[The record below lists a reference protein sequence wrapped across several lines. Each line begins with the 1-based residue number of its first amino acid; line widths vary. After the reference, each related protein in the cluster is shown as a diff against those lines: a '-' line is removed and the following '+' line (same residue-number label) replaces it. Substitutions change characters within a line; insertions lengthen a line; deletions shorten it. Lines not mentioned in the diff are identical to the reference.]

1 MINVMVIILCIGILS
16 AVFGLLLVFAPNLVL
31 RAERKA
37 NKLYMTDAV
46 LIKNRIPLGFVM
58 LAASAFLG
66 YSYANN
72 SLKEIIFLIIAITAG
87 VFGLLLLISP
97 NSILIAERKANKLYM
112 TDAFFIKHRIA
123 LGVSLMIASAFMI
136 NTYIT
141 FS

>member
-46 LIKNRIPLGFVM
+46 LIKNRIPLGFAM
-58 LAASAFLG
+58 LAASVFLG

-72 SLKEIIFLIIAITAG
+72 PLKEIIFLIIAITAG
-87 VFGLLLLISP
+87 IFGLLLLISP

-112 TDAFFIKHRIA
+112 TDAFFIKHRIV
-123 LGVSLMIASAFMI
+123 LGVSLIIASAFMI

>member
-1 MINVMVIILCIGILS
+1 MINIMVIILCIGILS
-16 AVFGLLLVFAPNLVL
+16 AIFGLLLVFAPNLVL

-37 NKLYMTDAV
+37 NKLYMTDTV
-46 LIKNRIPLGFVM
+46 LIQNRIPLGFTM

-66 YSYANN
+66 YSYANDPF
-72 SLKEIIFLIIAITAG
+72 KEIIFLIIAITAG

-112 TDAFFIKHRIA
+112 TDAFFIKNRIA
-123 LGVSLMIASAFMI
+123 LGVSLIIASAFMI

>member
-1 MINVMVIILCIGILS
+1 MINIMVIILCIGILS

-31 RAERKA
+31 K
-37 NKLYMTDAV
+37 
-46 LIKNRIPLGFVM
+46 
-58 LAASAFLG
+58 
-66 YSYANN
+66 
-72 SLKEIIFLIIAITAG
+72 
-87 VFGLLLLISP
+87 
-97 NSILIAERKANKLYM
+97 AERKANKLYM